1 MGLIVYVYILPRQV
15 QLHCTVQIQFCQPL
29 KLIIDKFFHKLYD
42 IGSNELQFVTKVQ
55 LLRRYTSFLVDFR
68 TITEKFFMNLLP
80 QKPRSVKITEKEEL
94 FLQNLFQNG
103 GSVMSAAM
111 DAGYPKGSVGWLKNK
126 LADEIIRRSKNLLA
140 TASVK
145 ATNKLIEMI
154 DTPEVN
160 RGDDLRLKAA
170 ESLLNRV
177 GLGKEET
184 HNHNVQALHGVV
196 LLPAKKGMEINGQS

>member
-1 MGLIVYVYILPRQV
+1 M
-15 QLHCTVQIQFCQPL
+15 
-29 KLIIDKFFHKLYD
+29 
-42 IGSNELQFVTKVQ
+42 
-55 LLRRYTSFLVDFR
+55 VDFS
-68 TITEKFFMNLLP
+68 TITEKFHMNLLP
-80 QKPRSVKITEKEEL
+80 QKNRSVKITEKEEL

-103 GSVMSAAM
+103 GSVMSAAL

-126 LADEIIRRSKNLLA
+126 LADEIIRRSKNALA
-140 TASVK
+140 SASVK
-145 ATNKLIEMI
+145 ATNKLIDMI
-154 DTPEVN
+154 DNPDIN

-196 LLPAKKGMEINGQS
+196 LLPAKREMQNASNSSTTRK